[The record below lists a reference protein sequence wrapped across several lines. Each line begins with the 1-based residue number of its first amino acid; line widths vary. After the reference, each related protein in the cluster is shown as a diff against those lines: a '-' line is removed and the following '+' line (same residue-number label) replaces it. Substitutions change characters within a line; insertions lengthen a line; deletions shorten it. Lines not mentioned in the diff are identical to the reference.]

1 MAASARLLWPD
12 LMRALA
18 ISLVVVIH
26 VSGSVLNAGYN
37 ASGHYSWWFSAV
49 ANCMARFGVPL
60 FFMSSGALVLGKA
73 KTETAGAF
81 LMKRMSR
88 IIVPFLAWSLVYLAL
103 QAFRGQVH
111 LSIPTVMNIAREPVY
126 YHLWFFYSIIGL
138 YLFAPLLKSATA
150 DTLRYLV
157 IFWIITAPMMFVA
170 SRVFQFSLNGNFQS
184 IVPTYIG
191 YFVGGYLLKDVILKK
206 NMILMCGA
214 VFAVCGAI
222 TIAGFALL
230 TFRNGGMQDGFFL
243 DYLNVN
249 IVAGSAALFC
259 LVRALSEKI
268 PESGIKKSVQI
279 ISACSLGIFAVH
291 PMILELL
298 ASGNLGFK
306 VSAEHG
312 PVVIAALLTFVIV
325 MTVSTAITALISKI
339 PVLNR
344 IV

>member
-1 MAASARLLWPD
+1 
-12 LMRALA
+12 
-18 ISLVVVIH
+18 
-26 VSGSVLNAGYN
+26 
-37 ASGHYSWWFSAV
+37 
-49 ANCMARFGVPL
+49 
-60 FFMSSGALVLGKA
+60 
-73 KTETAGAF
+73 
-81 LMKRMSR
+81 
-88 IIVPFLAWSLVYLAL
+88 
-103 QAFRGQVH
+103 
-111 LSIPTVMNIAREPVY
+111 
-126 YHLWFFYSIIGL
+126 
-138 YLFAPLLKSATA
+138 
-150 DTLRYLV
+150 
-157 IFWIITAPMMFVA
+157 
-170 SRVFQFSLNGNFQS
+170 
-184 IVPTYIG
+184 
-191 YFVGGYLLKDVILKK
+191 VGGYLLKDVILKK

-325 MTVSTAITALISKI
+325 MTVSTAITALILKI